1 MVPVPNHDVTKNLTY
16 TFEILVDDGQTSAEP
31 FLQARKS
38 GAQPSII
45 LLTLSLLLSASSP
58 FSYFIVVILIA
69 FDDYEHLPPQPLVIN
84 KVDHTDHILPLL
96 SWELFNAFLQPTW
109 EAIPEGNTYFHTL
122 LFGAQIFIPRVHNF
136 SSSCVLLR
144 KVFWGTRNGHIYP
157 AIPTNWDL
165 YDDLREESP
174 RLGFAALRK

>member
-1 MVPVPNHDVTKNLTY
+1 MTNYGVTWFSLMVPVPNHDVTKNLRY

-109 EAIPEGNTYFHTL
+109 EAIPEGNTYFSHAVVWCTDFYSPRPQFFFKL
-122 LFGAQIFIPRVHNF
+122 CSSTKSVLGNPKWAHIPRH
-136 SSSCVLLR
+136 
-144 KVFWGTRNGHIYP
+144 T
-157 AIPTNWDL
+157 D
-165 YDDLREESP
+165 
-174 RLGFAALRK
+174 

>member
-1 MVPVPNHDVTKNLTY
+1 MTNYGVTWFSLMVPVPNHDVTKNLTY

-45 LLTLSLLLSASSP
+45 LLTLSSTLLSASSP
-58 FSYFIVVILIA
+58 FSYIIVVILIL

-96 SWELFNAFLQPTW
+96 SWELFNAFLQPT
-109 EAIPEGNTYFHTL
+109 
-122 LFGAQIFIPRVHNF
+122 
-136 SSSCVLLR
+136 
-144 KVFWGTRNGHIYP
+144 
-157 AIPTNWDL
+157 
-165 YDDLREESP
+165 
-174 RLGFAALRK
+174 